1 MNPNQ
6 KIKIMENLKE
16 RWNAKTPKF
25 WKKVQRIA
33 IIAGT
38 VAGLIIAAPVA
49 LPAALITTAG
59 YVVAIGTA
67 VATTAQLTKEDN
79 PENI

>member
-1 MNPNQ
+1 
-6 KIKIMENLKE
+6 MESLKE
-16 RWNAKTPKF
+16 RWNAKTPRF

-38 VAGLIIAAPVA
+38 VAGIIIAAPVT
-49 LPAALITTAG
+49 LPAAVITAAG
-59 YVVAIGTA
+59 YVVAVGTA

-79 PENI
+79 PENK

>member
-1 MNPNQ
+1 MNH
-6 KIKIMENLKE
+6 LKE

-25 WKKVQRIA
+25 WKRVQRIA

-38 VAGLIIAAPVA
+38 IAGIIITAPVT
-49 LPAALITTAG
+49 LPAALITVAG
-59 YVVAIGTA
+59 YVAVVGTA

-79 PENI
+79 PEIN